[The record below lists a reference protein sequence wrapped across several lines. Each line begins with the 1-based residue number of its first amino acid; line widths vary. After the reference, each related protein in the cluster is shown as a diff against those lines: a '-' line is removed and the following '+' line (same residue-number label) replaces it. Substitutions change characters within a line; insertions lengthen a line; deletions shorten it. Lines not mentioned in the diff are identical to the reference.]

1 MKTHAMDASTL
12 ADVAEALPPPAIADV
27 DADEDHPELPWR
39 ARGRLPLPVWL
50 SIVVP
55 SVSMVLALLL
65 ASAVD
70 ALPRAGVGATRVA
83 VSCDA
88 PPASATGA
96 ATGGSGCRRSAVA
109 GAPAR

>member
-12 ADVAEALPPPAIADV
+12 TDVTEAAPSPVTIDAE
-27 DADEDHPELPWR
+27 EDHPELPWR

-55 SVSMVLALLL
+55 SLSMVLALLL

-70 ALPRAGVGATRVA
+70 ALPAAGSATRVA

-88 PPASATGA
+88 PPPSATGGA
-96 ATGGSGCRRSAVA
+96 IADSGCRRN
-109 GAPAR
+109 APAAVPAR

>member
-1 MKTHAMDASTL
+1 MKTHAVDASTL
-12 ADVAEALPPPAIADV
+12 ADVAEAPTSPPAA

-70 ALPRAGVGATRVA
+70 ALPRAGSGTRVA
-83 VSCDA
+83 VSCEA
-88 PPASATGA
+88 PPPSATAGASAD
-96 ATGGSGCRRSAVA
+96 SGCRRNAPA

>member
-70 ALPRAGVGATRVA
+70 ALPRAGSATRLA

>member
-1 MKTHAMDASTL
+1 MKTPALDASTL
-12 ADVAEALPPPAIADV
+12 ADVAEALPSPAAV
-27 DADEDHPELPWR
+27 DADDDHPELPWR
-39 ARGRLPLPVWL
+39 ARGRLPWPVWL

-55 SVSMVLALLL
+55 SVSMVLALML

-70 ALPRAGVGATRVA
+70 ALPRAGSGTRVA

-88 PPASATGA
+88 PPAYATAGA
-96 ATGGSGCRRSAVA
+96 NADSGCRRSAAA

>member
-12 ADVAEALPPPAIADV
+12 ADVAEAVPAIATV
-27 DADEDHPELPWR
+27 EADEDHPELPWR

-70 ALPRAGVGATRVA
+70 ALPRAGSGTRVA

-88 PPASATGA
+88 PPPSATGGA
-96 ATGGSGCRRSAVA
+96 NADSGCRRNAPA